1 MFPDVHITEKDI
13 ESSWAGVRPLIYEEG
28 KDPSEISRK
37 DEVWF
42 SESGLITM
50 AGGKL
55 TGYRKMAE
63 KLLDD
68 VSKSLAKETGKNT
81 NQFKQNIYLFLV
93 GILVA
98 QNN

>member
-1 MFPDVHITEKDI
+1 
-13 ESSWAGVRPLIYEEG
+13 
-28 KDPSEISRK
+28 
-37 DEVWF
+37 
-42 SESGLITM
+42 M

-68 VSKSLAKETGKNT
+68 VSKTLAKETGKSIK
-81 NQFKQNIYLFLV
+81 QFKQNIYQFLV
-93 GILVA
+93 VTLVV